1 MKFSMG
7 VEGTTNWDENA
18 NRTAGEGGKARLIT
32 FYVLL
37 ILFALL
43 HVTSPLPYALLG
55 WFLEEGT
62 ISHRVHLI
70 VFGWVFVLSL
80 VGLLAQVRRPQT
92 KTAQMYQVLISIAL
106 FNAITMIVDRYVDP
120 FVIVILI
127 LPFALVALHPNRSSL
142 LAPSTHVSKTL
153 MALAVVA
160 AVPLVTDA
168 VVQFQIGVEASRIAA
183 PIFEDLDNQPNLSDA
198 EYEQLFNAA
207 VRRVTDSPEQA
218 EEAAHAG
225 HWSAMGAFNLVLAGL
240 AFVAALRPPGWR
252 LPAWSAGL
260 SALLFGAA
268 SIANPGDASA
278 LNVYWSVLAIAW
290 GVGFIV
296 IAEVTIRESAP
307 TSVGTPA
314 TA

>member
-1 MKFSMG
+1 MG
-7 VEGTTNWDENA
+7 VQETGHQDDSS
-18 NRTAGEGGKARLIT
+18 NRTAGEGGKARRIA

-80 VGLLAQVRRPQT
+80 VGLLAQVRRPET
-92 KTAQMYQVLISIAL
+92 KLAQMYQVLISIVL

-120 FVIVILI
+120 FVIVILF
-127 LPFALVALHPNRSSL
+127 LPFGLVALHPNRSGL
-142 LAPSTHVSKTL
+142 LAPSTHLSKTL

-168 VVQFQIGVEASRIAA
+168 VVQFQIGVEATRIAA
-183 PIFEDLDNQPNLSDA
+183 PIFEELENQPNLSDA
-198 EYEQLFNAA
+198 EFERLFNAA
-207 VRRVTDSPEQA
+207 ARRVTDSPEQA

-225 HWSAMGAFNLVLAGL
+225 HWSAMGAFNLIITGL
-240 AFVAALRPPGWR
+240 AVVAAFRPLGWR

-260 SALLFGAA
+260 SAALFGLA

-278 LNVYWSVLAIAW
+278 LNGYWSVFAIAW
-290 GVGFIV
+290 GIGFIV
-296 IAEVTIRESAP
+296 TAEATRRESK
-307 TSVGTPA
+307 PA
-314 TA
+314 TVAMPNTA

>member
-1 MKFSMG
+1 VQEKTS
-7 VEGTTNWDENA
+7 WDENA
-18 NRTAGEGGKARLIT
+18 SRTTGEGGKARRII

-43 HVTSPLPYALLG
+43 HFTSPLPFALLG

-80 VGLLAQVRRPQT
+80 MGLLAQVRRPQT

-120 FVIVILI
+120 FVIMILI

-142 LAPSTHVSKTL
+142 LSPSIHVSKTL
-153 MALAVVA
+153 MSLAVVA

-168 VVQFQIGVEASRIAA
+168 VVQLQIGVEASRIAA
-183 PIFEDLDNQPNLSDA
+183 PIFQELDNESNLSDA
-198 EYEQLFNAA
+198 EFERRFNAA
-207 VRRVTDSPEQA
+207 ARRVTDSPEQA

-225 HWSAMGAFNLVLAGL
+225 HWSAMGAFNLIIVGL
-240 AFVAALRPPGWR
+240 ALVASFRPPGWR

-260 SALLFGAA
+260 SSVLFGAA
-268 SIANPGDASA
+268 SIANQGDASA
-278 LNVYWSVLAIAW
+278 LNGYWSVLAIAW
-290 GVGFIV
+290 GIGFIV
-296 IAEVTIRESAP
+296 TAETTRRARAADPV
-307 TSVGTPA
+307 TPA
-314 TA
+314 ATA

>member
-1 MKFSMG
+1 MG
-7 VEGTTNWDENA
+7 VHETTNLEENA
-18 NRTAGEGGKARLIT
+18 NQTAGEGGKARLIS

-43 HVTSPLPYALLG
+43 HVTSPLPYAFLG

-92 KTAQMYQVLISIAL
+92 KVAQMYQVLISITL
-106 FNAITMIVDRYVDP
+106 FNAITMTVDRYVDP
-120 FVIVILI
+120 FAIVILI
-127 LPFALVALHPNRSSL
+127 LPFALVALHPNRSGL
-142 LAPSTHVSKTL
+142 LAPSIHVSKTL

-168 VVQFQIGVEASRIAA
+168 VVQFQIGAEASRIAA
-183 PIFEDLDNQPNLSDA
+183 PIFEDLDKQTNLSDA
-198 EYEQLFNAA
+198 ELERLFNAE

-225 HWSAMGAFNLVLAGL
+225 HWSAMGAFNLVLAAL
-240 AFVAALRPPGWR
+240 AIVAALRPPGWR

-260 SALLFGAA
+260 SAVLLGVA

-278 LNVYWSVLAIAW
+278 INAYWSVFAIAW
-290 GVGFIV
+290 GVGFILV
-296 IAEVTIRESAP
+296 AEVTMREDVPAP
-307 TSVGTPA
+307 AIEPA